1 MVHRDIKPENILY
14 DNGRQHGSMTFYIS
28 DFGLTVPK
36 QLVGGG
42 AGTISFMAPET
53 TRIGQCDSASDVYSF
68 GVTLLEVIGK
78 YCIEESMFRVE
89 KWRTKLRAF
98 GVKDYAK
105 YRDTEF
111 PGAQLPRT
119 QNPVI
124 TILSTPMSDTS
135 QRRLHPSLEEKPR
148 PNLNWRW
155 HPGGKERQHPSLEEK
170 PRPNLHGSP
179 GRIERRHPS
188 LDESPHPVRDGR
200 WRHSLILKTITFG
213 L

>member
-1 MVHRDIKPENILY
+1 MNL
-14 DNGRQHGSMTFYIS
+14 N
-28 DFGLTVPK
+28 
-36 QLVGGG
+36 
-42 AGTISFMAPET
+42 FMAPET

-68 GVTLLEVIGK
+68 GVTLPEVIGK

-98 GVKDYAK
+98 GVKDYAN

-119 QNPVI
+119 QPGHSRIQSLLDNKL

-188 LDESPHPVRDGR
+188 LNESPHPVRDGDGATA
-200 WRHSLILKTITFG
+200 SF
-213 L
+213 